1 MKEYLV
7 IDGRH
12 YRWVTVR
19 SGRNGW
25 VEQLEEVDVDQVPA
39 FALSPEQRAARRR

>member
-1 MKEYLV
+1 M

-19 SGRNGW
+19 SGGNGW
-25 VEQLEEVDVDQVPA
+25 VEQLEEVDVEQVPA
-39 FALSPEQRAARRR
+39 FALPPEIRRRDHI